1 MLTPNWKNR
10 LFIGT
15 EKSSSG
21 VWTYEPLCAGIENLA
36 EALNE
41 QTQQYFFMCG
51 EGFAHNEV
59 TGMAPAI
66 TVSGRRIHGDAA
78 QDFLVGLKYKLAEE
92 RYTSVKLEERY
103 YDASTKQLRAHIV
116 MCDATV
122 TAITT
127 VDGDMKTNTPF
138 SCTLS
143 LNGKPTIEDTV
154 VTE

>member
-10 LFIGT
+10 LSIGT
-15 EKSSSG
+15 AKAG
-21 VWTYEPLCAGIENLA
+21 DTWTYAPLCAGIENMA

-51 EGFAHNEV
+51 EGYAHNEV
-59 TGMAPAI
+59 TAMAPAI
-66 TVSGRRIHGDAA
+66 TISGKRIHGDAA
-78 QDFLVGLKYKLAEE
+78 QDALAAMKYKLAEE

-103 YDASTKQLRAHIV
+103 MDATTKKAMVRS
-116 MCDATV
+116 MTCDATV

-143 LNGKPTIEDTV
+143 LNGKPTL
-154 VTE
+154 TETAEA